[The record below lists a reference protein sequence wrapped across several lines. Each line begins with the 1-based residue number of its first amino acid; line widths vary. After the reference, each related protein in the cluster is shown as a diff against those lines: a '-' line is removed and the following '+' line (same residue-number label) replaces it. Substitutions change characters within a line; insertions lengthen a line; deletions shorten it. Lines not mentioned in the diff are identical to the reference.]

1 MPWLKKKN
9 GKCCGS
15 KTSKKIDELGLVFD
29 KSISIQRNSQ
39 KATLSAISNT
49 EWVLTTLF
57 TAFADIKTR
66 TTPQMINGINA
77 STSITHIFSIEY
89 SSATYQALAELTQDF
104 WVLYSGKRYY
114 VSTLENIDES
124 DKVIRLIASLRGK
137 DTVEFSKS
145 K

>member
-1 MPWLKKKN
+1 MPWGKN
-9 GKCCGS
+9 GQCCKS
-15 KTSKKIDELGLVFD
+15 KTSKKIDNLGLVFD

-39 KATLSAISNT
+39 RATLSAISNT
-49 EWVLTTLF
+49 EWVAVTLF

-66 TTPQMINGINA
+66 ATPQMINGINS

-89 SSATYQALAELTQDF
+89 SSGIYQALAELTQDF

-114 VSTLENIDES
+114 VSTLENIDEA
-124 DKVIRLIASLRGK
+124 DKVIRLVASLRGK

>member
-1 MPWLKKKN
+1 MPWGKN
-9 GKCCGS
+9 GQCCKS
-15 KTSKKIDELGLVFD
+15 KTSKKIDNLGLVFD

-39 KATLSAISNT
+39 RATLSAISNT
-49 EWVLTTLF
+49 EWVAVTLF

-66 TTPQMINGINA
+66 ATPQMINGINS

-89 SSATYQALAELTQDF
+89 SSAIYQALAELTQDF